1 MTFRNLNET
10 WRDVVFRTYAQ
21 DHQDDVPFPVTY
33 LVWAA
38 EWKRDII
45 IEVPKK
51 IDVKAY
57 RHSVLKF
64 TTNLRFQDPVYD
76 DEYISVRPRVS
87 KYKIGESRE
96 QAQAQQGEVGRDSA
110 SERSD
115 S

>member
-21 DHQDDVPFPVTY
+21 DHQDDVRFPVTY
-33 LVWAA
+33 LIFAT
-38 EWKRDII
+38 EWKRNII

-51 IDVKAY
+51 VDVKAY

-64 TTNLRFQDPVYD
+64 AINLRFQDPVYD

-87 KYKIGESRE
+87 KYKIGESKD
-96 QAQAQQGEVGRDSA
+96 QAQEGEAGQGDASVERGDS
-110 SERSD
+110 
-115 S
+115 

>member
-1 MTFRNLNET
+1 MTSRNLNET

-33 LVWAA
+33 LISAT

-64 TTNLRFQDPVYD
+64 TINLRFQGPVYD

-87 KYKIGESRE
+87 KYKIGESQE
-96 QAQAQQGEVGRDSA
+96 QAQEVEASQGDA
-110 SERSD
+110 SVELGGS
-115 S
+115 

>member
-21 DHQDDVPFPVTY
+21 DHQDDVPFPIKY
-33 LVWAA
+33 LIHAP
-38 EWKRDII
+38 EWKRDIL

-57 RHSVLKF
+57 RHSVLKC
-64 TTNLRFQDPVYD
+64 TIDLRFQDPVYD
-76 DEYISVRPRVS
+76 DEYISVRPRVR
-87 KYKIGESRE
+87 KYNIDKGREKALEGEAS
-96 QAQAQQGEVGRDSA
+96 QGDA
-110 SERSD
+110 SVERSD

>member
-33 LVWAA
+33 LISAT

-64 TTNLRFQDPVYD
+64 TINLRFQDPVYD

-87 KYKIGESRE
+87 KYKIGESKD
-96 QAQAQQGEVGRDSA
+96 QAQEGEAGQGDASVERGDS
-110 SERSD
+110 
-115 S
+115 

>member
-33 LVWAA
+33 LINAP
-38 EWKRDII
+38 EWKRNIL

-64 TTNLRFQDPVYD
+64 TIDLRFQDPVYD
-76 DEYISVRPRVS
+76 GEYISVRPRVR
-87 KYKIGESRE
+87 KYDIDKGRE
-96 QAQAQQGEVGRDSA
+96 QTLEGEASQGDASVKRGDS
-110 SERSD
+110 
-115 S
+115 